1 MVHSTGLAPTVID
14 YCDIFQSKTRQL
26 IKENVNLQRLNFLQL
41 ITQRGSAYKSK
52 LGPML
57 KNFFFVIHDWPNK
70 LEYLPWPPFQPT
82 LTYASNCSTL
92 G

>member
-1 MVHSTGLAPTVID
+1 MLHSTGLAPTVID

-41 ITQRGSAYKSK
+41 TTQRGSAYKSK

-57 KNFFFVIHDWPNK
+57 KIFFFVTFDQTKK
-70 LEYLPWPPFQPT
+70 LKHLPRHTFPA
-82 LTYASNCSTL
+82 YSNVRE
-92 G
+92 